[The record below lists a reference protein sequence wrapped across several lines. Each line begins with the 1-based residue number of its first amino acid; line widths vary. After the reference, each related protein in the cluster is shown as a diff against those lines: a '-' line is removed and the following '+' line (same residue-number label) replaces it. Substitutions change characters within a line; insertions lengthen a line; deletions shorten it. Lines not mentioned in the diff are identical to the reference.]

1 MANKIKIVHYVNQFF
16 GQFGSEES
24 ASMGPIVKEEPIG
37 PGLMIQ
43 GLFEGEGEV
52 VATVICGDNYIAER
66 LEEATEEIVDLIALH
81 DPDLVI
87 AGPAYG
93 AGRYGVA
100 CGSVCKLVQD
110 KLDIPAVS
118 GMYDENPGVDIYKKD
133 VFIIKT
139 GSNARTM
146 STDLENIISLAK
158 KLVRNEEIGLPD
170 EEGYYRRGLI
180 KNKRSDTHAGV
191 RLIDM
196 VLDKYHNRPFKTE
209 VDMIQHD
216 IVDPAPPVSD
226 LSKATVV
233 IATDG
238 GLYPEDNPDNM
249 PTGSATTFGIY
260 PIEELDDLK
269 EGDYIVCHR
278 GYDTSYVLRDPDRL
292 VPVDAMRKLEQEG
305 YINKLHDFY
314 LGTTGLM
321 TSLANSKR
329 IGEEMAEYIKEHDID
344 AVLLT
349 ST

>member
-1 MANKIKIVHYVNQFF
+1 MENKIRVVHYVNQFF
-16 GQFGSEES
+16 GQLGSEES
-24 ASMGPIVKEEPIG
+24 ANTGPIVKEGPIG

-43 GLFEGEGEV
+43 KLFKDEGET

-66 LEEATEEIVDLIALH
+66 LEEATEEVVDLIARYN
-81 DPDLVI
+81 PDLVI

-100 CGSVCKLVQD
+100 CGSICKMVQN
-110 KLDIPAVS
+110 KLGIPAIS
-118 GMYDENPGVDIYKKD
+118 GMYEENPGVDIYKKD

-146 STDLENIISLAK
+146 STDLENMISLAK
-158 KLVRNEEIGLPD
+158 KLVRHEEIGLPE

-180 KNKRSDTHAGV
+180 KNKRSDKHASV

-209 VDMIQHD
+209 VDMVQHD
-216 IVDPAPPVSD
+216 IVDFAPSISD

-238 GLYPEDNPDNM
+238 GLYPKDNPDNM
-249 PTGSATTFGIY
+249 PTGGATTFGIY
-260 PIEELDDLK
+260 PIGELDDLK
-269 EGDYIVCHR
+269 EGDYTVCHR
-278 GYDTSYVLRDPDRL
+278 GYDTSYVLQDPDRL
-292 VPVDAMRKLEQEG
+292 VPVDAMRQLEKEG
-305 YINKLHDFY
+305 YIYKLHDFY

-321 TSLANSKR
+321 TSLVNSKK
-329 IGEEMAEYIKEHDID
+329 IGEEMAEYIKEHGID

>member
-1 MANKIKIVHYVNQFF
+1 MTNKIRIVHYVNQFF
-16 GQFGSEES
+16 GQLGGEES
-24 ASMGPIVKEEPIG
+24 ASTGPTVREEPIG

-43 GLFEGEGEV
+43 ELFKDRGEV
-52 VATVICGDNYIAER
+52 VSTVICGDNYIAER
-66 LEEATEEIVDLIALH
+66 LEETTEEVVDLIVQYN
-81 DPDLVI
+81 PDLII

-100 CGSVCKLVQD
+100 CGSVCKMAQN
-110 KLDIPAVS
+110 KLGIPAIS

-139 GSNARTM
+139 GSNAREM
-146 STDLENIISLAK
+146 STDLKKIASLAR
-158 KLVRNEEIGLPD
+158 KLVDNEEIGSPE

-180 KNKRSDTHAGV
+180 KNKRSDKHASV

-209 VDMIQHD
+209 VDMVQHD
-216 IVDPAPPVSD
+216 IVDPALPVSD

-238 GLYPEDNPDNM
+238 GLYPKDNPDNM
-249 PTGSATTFGIY
+249 PTGNATTFGIY
-260 PIEELDDLK
+260 SIEKLDDLK
-269 EGDYIVCHR
+269 EGDYTVCHR
-278 GYDTSYVLRDPDRL
+278 GYDTSYVLQDPDRL
-292 VPVDAMRKLEQEG
+292 VPVDAMRQLENEG
-305 YINKLHDFY
+305 HIYKLHDFY

-321 TSLANSKR
+321 TSLANSKK
-329 IGEEMAEYIKEHDID
+329 IGEEMAEYIKEHGID